1 MPSKFPDIPMSM
13 ELCTV
18 KSSTI
23 RVLFESLKDILTD
36 VNMVFTPNGLKIITM
51 DGNQVALV
59 HLNLRADKFEYYH
72 CPNRVV
78 AGVNMTHLY
87 KMIKMVNNSET
98 LVMYMEQTDHVHLVI
113 AFENKEK
120 EKYSEIRLKLL
131 EVDDKE
137 IQMPDMDF
145 DNIIT
150 MPSTDFQE
158 ICRNMA
164 NIGDVVRI
172 RSNDKQLE
180 FFCEGDAAKQNVTFE
195 QNSSC
200 ATFNKNDADIEEFFD
215 LKYLNL
221 FTKATGLCN
230 IIQIYLKSG
239 LPLILEYNVA
249 TLGECFFCL
258 APKVKEN
265 D

>member
-1 MPSKFPDIPMSM
+1 MQSKFNRPMSL

-36 VNMVFTPNGLKIITM
+36 VNMIFTPNGLKIITM

-59 HLNLRADKFEYYH
+59 NLNLHADKFEYYH
-72 CPNRVV
+72 CPQRLV
-78 AGVNMTHLY
+78 AGVNMTNIY

-98 LVMYMEQTDHVHLVI
+98 LVMYMEQDDHVHLII

-120 EKYSEIRLKLL
+120 VKYSEIMLKLL

-137 IQMPDMDF
+137 IQIPNMEF

-150 MPSTDFQE
+150 MPSVDFQE

-164 NIGDVVRI
+164 NIGDIVRI
-172 RSNDKQLE
+172 RSNDQKLE
-180 FFCEGDAAKQNVTFE
+180 FFCEGDAAKQNITFE
-195 QNSSC
+195 QNNSC
-200 ATFNKNDADIEEFFD
+200 VSFNKNDAEVEEYFE

-230 IIQIYLKSG
+230 VIQIYLKTDH
-239 LPLILEYNVA
+239 PLILEYNVA

-258 APKVKEN
+258 APKVKETL
-265 D
+265 